1 MLTNN
6 NFFDTWDAITELG
19 IATDDEL
26 GLVTAL
32 NGRSTSVLLDVL
44 YIRTGYRSLEQL
56 LDEDE

>member
-1 MLTNN
+1 MLTND
-6 NFFDTWDAITELG
+6 NFFDMWNTITELG

-32 NGRSTSVLLDVL
+32 NGRNICVLQDVL
-44 YIRTGYRSLEQL
+44 YIRTGYRNLEQL